1 MVDDNND
8 GIPDDIDPDH
18 YRVAIF
24 GSARLKKEDKDYQDV
39 YLLAHALAEDEIDV
53 VTGGGPGLMEAANR
67 GHKIG
72 RPEGS
77 GAHSFGLNIELP
89 HEQDFNPF
97 LDVKKDFDAFSRRL
111 DAFMLLSNVVV
122 VAPGGVGTCL
132 EFFYAWQLMQVK
144 HTCKTPIIMMGEMW
158 VGLIQWIKEQP
169 LKRGLLSEDDLS
181 NIVVV
186 KDWKD
191 VHELVKK
198 SIEVFETEG
207 KEACLNIR
215 MYGKKARIDDIL

>member
-1 MVDDNND
+1 MVDDNHD

-24 GSARLKKEDKDYQDV
+24 GSARLKKEDQDYQDV
-39 YLLAHALAEDEIDV
+39 YLLAHALAEDGIDI

-77 GAHSFGLNIELP
+77 LAHSFGLNIELP
-89 HEQDFNPF
+89 HEQSFNPY

-144 HTCKTPIIMMGEMW
+144 HTCMTPIIMMGEMW
-158 VGLIQWIKEQP
+158 LGLLRWIKEQP
-169 LKRGLLSEDDLS
+169 LARGLLSKEDMM

-186 KDWKD
+186 DSWKD
-191 VHELVKK
+191 AHVLINEA
-198 SIEVFETEG
+198 IEVFRVEG